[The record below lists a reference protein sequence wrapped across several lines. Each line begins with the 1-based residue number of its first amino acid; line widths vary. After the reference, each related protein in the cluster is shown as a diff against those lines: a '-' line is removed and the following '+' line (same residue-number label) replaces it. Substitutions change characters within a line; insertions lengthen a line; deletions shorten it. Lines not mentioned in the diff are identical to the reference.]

1 MHPMCHASS
10 STAAARRVRGAQGKE
25 AATEQ
30 LQQQEHQQV
39 RQEDHRVRDRKWC
52 HASSLARAR
61 APRSL
66 STPARGATPV
76 LQGIKNVGWEYADI
90 VPDYQVG
97 VSSCALFL
105 SLRYHRLHPEYVHTR
120 IQKLANMFTLRLL
133 LVLCDVD
140 QHQAALKELTKVAL
154 VNNLTLI
161 VAWSSTEAG
170 RYLETYKA
178 LEHRPPDLIRQRVA
192 NDYLSHLS
200 SALTSVRGVNKTD
213 VVTLASN
220 FGSLKRIARA
230 DAEELAMC
238 NGFGPT
244 KVRRLTDAF
253 HQPFRIGETRSWK
266 ERRGTLA
273 RSKGFF
279 GNPDEVA
286 STTTTRN
293 RDRAGVATEVGAGG
307 GGEETAAVAGAPAE
321 SAETRG
327 DEEDARDDFD
337 VLENMTEEE
346 QLQLALEMSRS
357 NGLDED
363 DLGDD

>member
-1 MHPMCHASS
+1 
-10 STAAARRVRGAQGKE
+10 
-25 AATEQ
+25 
-30 LQQQEHQQV
+30 
-39 RQEDHRVRDRKWC
+39 
-52 HASSLARAR
+52 
-61 APRSL
+61 
-66 STPARGATPV
+66 
-76 LQGIKNVGWEYADI
+76 
-90 VPDYQVG
+90 
-97 VSSCALFL
+97 
-105 SLRYHRLHPEYVHTR
+105 
-120 IQKLANMFTLRLL
+120 MFTLRLL

-161 VAWSSTEAG
+161 VAWSSAEAG

-286 STTTTRN
+286 STTTTTTTRN
-293 RDRAGVATEVGAGG
+293 RDRAGVAAEVGVMGAS
-307 GGEETAAVAGAPAE
+307 EEMAAEADAPAE
-321 SAETRG
+321 SAETRS

-357 NGLDED
+357 NGLDDD
-363 DLGDD
+363 DLDDD

>member
-1 MHPMCHASS
+1 
-10 STAAARRVRGAQGKE
+10 
-25 AATEQ
+25 
-30 LQQQEHQQV
+30 
-39 RQEDHRVRDRKWC
+39 
-52 HASSLARAR
+52 
-61 APRSL
+61 
-66 STPARGATPV
+66 
-76 LQGIKNVGWEYADI
+76 
-90 VPDYQVG
+90 
-97 VSSCALFL
+97 
-105 SLRYHRLHPEYVHTR
+105 
-120 IQKLANMFTLRLL
+120 MFTLRLL

-293 RDRAGVATEVGAGG
+293 RDRAGVAAEVGAWGP
-307 GGEETAAVAGAPAE
+307 GEETAAVAGASAE
-321 SAETRG
+321 SADTRG